1 MADSATLTKVIARIG
16 DLPAIPGV
24 VTRVMELTSDP
35 NVAVSDVTRVIEKD
49 PALAA
54 KLLKV
59 SNSSYYGMR
68 QVVGTLKLALVILG
82 VREVRNIVLGVS
94 VLDTL
99 RDGTTEIL
107 LSDHG
112 LWRHS
117 ILVAGIAKKLGT
129 HAQLS
134 MQGEDFIAGLLHDIG
149 KLVLWRHLNAE
160 YRELYLRARRGS
172 EPLHLM
178 ERDAL
183 GFDHADV
190 AAALASAWNLPES
203 LRSALLNHHD
213 GPGRD
218 LNTCKSPRLAA
229 LVRIAN
235 AAAHDDWER
244 QSPEDLASCTEKAW
258 AQLETD
264 ERSYPFRERREL
276 LLGFVTA
283 LEGAGA
289 LAL

>member
-1 MADSATLTKVIARIG
+1 MSSEVTLSTVIARIG
-16 DLPAIPGV
+16 ELPVMPEIV
-24 VTRVMELTSDP
+24 REVMELTNDP

-54 KLLKV
+54 KLLKI

-94 VLDTL
+94 VVDTL
-99 RDGTTEIL
+99 RDKSSEVL
-107 LSDHG
+107 LNQHG

-117 ILVAGIAKKLGT
+117 VFVASVAKKLGI

-134 MQGEDFIAGLLHDIG
+134 MQGEDFVAGLLHDIG
-149 KLVLWRHLNAE
+149 KLVMWRQLE
-160 YRELYLRARRGS
+160 KQYRELMLGATRRKA
-172 EPLHLM
+172 PLHEI
-178 ERDAL
+178 ERDTY

-190 AAALASAWNLPES
+190 AAALAAAWNLPES

-218 LNTCKSPRLAA
+218 VTRAKSPRLAA

-235 AAAHDDWER
+235 LAWYDDWSAE
-244 QSPEDLASCTEKAW
+244 SPEDLKSCTERSW
-258 AQLETD
+258 SLLESED
-264 ERSYPFRERREL
+264 KRFPMADRREHL
-276 LLGFVTA
+276 MGFVHS
-283 LEGAGA
+283 LEEAGA
-289 LAL
+289 LAF

>member
-1 MADSATLTKVIARIG
+1 MSTEVSLATVVSRIG
-16 DLPAIPGV
+16 ELPVMPEVI
-24 VTRVMELTSDP
+24 REVMELTSDP

-54 KLLKV
+54 KLLKI

-94 VLDTL
+94 LLDSL
-99 RDGTTEIL
+99 RDSSTDVL
-107 LSDHG
+107 LNQHG

-117 ILVAGIAKKLGT
+117 IVVGSLAKRLGLL
-129 HAQLS
+129 AQLS
-134 MQGEDFIAGLLHDIG
+134 MQGEDFVAGLLHDIG
-149 KLVLWRHLNAE
+149 KLVMWRQLE
-160 YRELYLRARRGS
+160 QDYRKLTLKADRRKA
-172 EPLHLM
+172 PLHVL
-178 ERDAL
+178 EREAY

-218 LNTCKSPRLAA
+218 VARAKSPRLAA

-235 AAAHDDWER
+235 LAAHDDWSLE
-244 QSPEDLASCTEKAW
+244 SPEDLMSCTERSW
-258 AQLETD
+258 SLLESDDRKFSLT
-264 ERSYPFRERREL
+264 ERRDHL
-276 LLGFVTA
+276 CSFVYSIEEVGAFA
-283 LEGAGA
+283 L
-289 LAL
+289 

>member
-1 MADSATLTKVIARIG
+1 MSDATSLSKVIARIG
-16 DLPAIPGV
+16 DLPAIPDV
-24 VTRVMELTSDP
+24 VRKVMELTSDP

-129 HAQLS
+129 HARMS

-149 KLVLWRHLNAE
+149 KLALWRQLGKE
-160 YRELYLRARRGS
+160 YRSMYLHAEQEH
-172 EPLHLM
+172 EPLYRI
-178 ERDAL
+178 ERESL

-203 LRSALLNHHD
+203 LRSALLNHHE
-213 GPGRD
+213 GPGRS
-218 LNTCKSPRLAA
+218 LETCKSPRLAA

-244 QSPEDLASCTEKAW
+244 ESPEDLVSCTEKAW
-258 AQLETD
+258 NQLETD
-264 ERSYPFRERREL
+264 ERTYPFAERREL
-276 LLGFVTA
+276 LLGFVSA
-283 LEGAGA
+283 LESAGV